1 MLLQEENFFQRCFV
15 ESKRYLLRVVGLEFF
30 DNFSFSREEEKEEEE
45 GASRYFGLLR
55 IDLMWFIANRAAL
68 TALKYWCM
76 RCQKYPCRVRGS
88 SRSHVWI
95 VTTQSWNIRQ
105 REGEREGGSTVDL
118 KTGKRFY
125 SSEFLSIPP
134 LLCIFNSIEFIAK
147 YVWTVIR
154 MDGGRN
160 EELSEFLARILS
172 IIFPTLPVSSIR
184 SLLNRLSTRF
194 SRSAARRKRH
204 SVIFF

>member
-1 MLLQEENFFQRCFV
+1 M
-15 ESKRYLLRVVGLEFF
+15 
-30 DNFSFSREEEKEEEE
+30 
-45 GASRYFGLLR
+45 
-55 IDLMWFIANRAAL
+55 
-68 TALKYWCM
+68 
-76 RCQKYPCRVRGS
+76 
-88 SRSHVWI
+88 
-95 VTTQSWNIRQ
+95 
-105 REGEREGGSTVDL
+105 DL

-154 MDGGRN
+154 MDGERN

>member
-1 MLLQEENFFQRCFV
+1 MYAVSEISLPRERF
-15 ESKRYLLRVVGLEFF
+15 ESISRMDSHDAELEY
-30 DNFSFSREEEKEEEE
+30 S
-45 GASRYFGLLR
+45 
-55 IDLMWFIANRAAL
+55 
-68 TALKYWCM
+68 
-76 RCQKYPCRVRGS
+76 
-88 SRSHVWI
+88 
-95 VTTQSWNIRQ
+95 TT
-105 REGEREGGSTVDL
+105 GEREGGSTVDL